1 MSKIGKRLFKMIN
14 DEIIF
19 GDVEVVTNNGGV
31 GEFLIRNPYTAI
43 NGNIMQ
49 YCVKDLTQAP
59 AAIQIHP
66 MNVIWQTPLD
76 EFSEAYRVYMEQT
89 TGIVTDSKSK
99 IVI

>member
-1 MSKIGKRLFKMIN
+1 MSKIGKRLFKTIN

-19 GDVEVVTNNGGV
+19 GDTEVITNNSGV

-43 NGNIMQ
+43 NGKLLQ
-49 YCVKDLTQAP
+49 YCIKDLTEAP
-59 AAIQIHP
+59 SAIQIHP

-76 EFSEAYRVYMEQT
+76 EFPEVNKVYLEQT
-89 TGIVTDSKSK
+89 TGIVTDTKSK